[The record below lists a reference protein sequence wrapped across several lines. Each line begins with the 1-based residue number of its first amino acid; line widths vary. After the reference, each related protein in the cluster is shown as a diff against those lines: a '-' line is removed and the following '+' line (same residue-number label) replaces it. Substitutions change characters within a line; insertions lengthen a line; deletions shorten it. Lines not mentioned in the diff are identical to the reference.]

1 MEGDKTRKKLRSRR
15 RSITE
20 KECGKEA
27 SVSASE
33 VCSEENGDSEDER
46 GTATLSSIRKVVS
59 EVMAK
64 GLSDLKSDMKKELS
78 EFRESFR
85 EDMKAQLDD
94 LTTEIN
100 QKIQDV
106 TGQIEETTRR
116 LGEVEKS
123 MGETEKWDIGVKDTL
138 IQLINNQRALQD
150 KLTDLEGRSRRNNI
164 RIYGVPESAE
174 GTSMHHYV
182 EDLIKTELGDSL
194 GLQQGKEL
202 GIERAHRAL
211 APKPPAGAT
220 PRSVVVRFLR
230 FTTKENVLHA
240 AWKKNVHVQGKRVY
254 FDHDYAEEVQ
264 RKRKEYTPIKKVL
277 KENKIRFQTPLTRM
291 RVHFDSGTVT
301 YKNAPDA
308 AVDLAKRGFPVGT
321 IHANKIVGNTEETL
335 TRLLPWST
343 AGGAP
348 RAPNRPASRVAE
360 EVTPIAPKCVAFVRE
375 DVVGSWC
382 TCRFDD
388 CGRFPGPCW
397 VLEADCG
404 PWP

>member
-1 MEGDKTRKKLRSRR
+1 
-15 RSITE
+15 
-20 KECGKEA
+20 
-27 SVSASE
+27 
-33 VCSEENGDSEDER
+33 
-46 GTATLSSIRKVVS
+46 
-59 EVMAK
+59 
-64 GLSDLKSDMKKELS
+64 
-78 EFRESFR
+78 
-85 EDMKAQLDD
+85 
-94 LTTEIN
+94 
-100 QKIQDV
+100 
-106 TGQIEETTRR
+106 
-116 LGEVEKS
+116 
-123 MGETEKWDIGVKDTL
+123 MGETEKWDIGFKDTL

-182 EDLIKTELGDSL
+182 EDLIKTEL
-194 GLQQGKEL
+194 
-202 GIERAHRAL
+202 
-211 APKPPAGAT
+211 
-220 PRSVVVRFLR
+220 VVVRFLR

-360 EVTPIAPKCVAFVRE
+360 VRE
-375 DVVGSWC
+375 KLRGFQRMDRDGA
-382 TCRFDD
+382 TDI
-388 CGRFPGPCW
+388 G
-397 VLEADCG
+397 
-404 PWP
+404 